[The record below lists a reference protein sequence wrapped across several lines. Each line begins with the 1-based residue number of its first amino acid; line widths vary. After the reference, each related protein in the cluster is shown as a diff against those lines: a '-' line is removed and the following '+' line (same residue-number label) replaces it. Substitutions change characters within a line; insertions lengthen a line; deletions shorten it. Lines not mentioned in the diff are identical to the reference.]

1 MLNVV
6 RITLKG
12 IVRDR
17 VFQGIFFVS
26 LLLLFVPA
34 VSSLSMRQVT
44 ELSITLSLSLI
55 SFILLLLAV
64 SLGGTSLWKDQERRY
79 SFSVLGL
86 PLTRGQY
93 LIGKFCGVALS
104 LLMAALIL
112 WGVMSVVVMY
122 ASGIYPSSRPVV
134 WHYLFLAVFYDVLK
148 YILLI
153 AIAFLFSTV
162 STSFFLPIFG
172 TISIFWV
179 GSASQDA
186 YDFIQSTTANNL
198 PRLFT
203 TTAKG
208 LYYILP
214 NFSAFDLKLNAI
226 YGVKASAPGLF
237 LTFGYFVVYTAI
249 VIFIATLVFSR
260 RELR

>member
-1 MLNVV
+1 MFNVV
-6 RITLKG
+6 RVTIKG
-12 IVRDR
+12 IGRDR
-17 VFQGIFFVS
+17 VFQGIFLVS

-64 SLGGTSLWKDQERRY
+64 SLGGTSLWKDLERRY

-104 LLMAALIL
+104 LLVAGLIL
-112 WGVMSVVVMY
+112 WGVMSVVVVY

-148 YILLI
+148 YILLV

-179 GSASQDA
+179 GSASQEA
-186 YDFIQSTTANNL
+186 YDFIQSSSGQSL
-198 PRLFT
+198 PHVVRL
-203 TTAKG
+203 AARG

-226 YGVKASAPGLF
+226 YGVKVSSSGLL
-237 LTFGYFVVYTAI
+237 LTLGYFFVYTAI
-249 VIFIATLVFSR
+249 TIFIATVLFSR
-260 RELR
+260 RELK